1 MRTPD
6 SSEPEIRAAGGIV
19 HRRNGDEV
27 EVLVVHRPRYEDWSL
42 PKGKVDPGETLE
54 QAALREVEEE
64 TGVRAKLGEHVGKN
78 EYRDRHGRSK
88 RVDWWLMEP
97 VDGDFVPNEEVDET
111 RWVPVAEARDLL
123 THEDDFRLIE
133 EAGLA

>member
-6 SSEPEIRAAGGIV
+6 SSEPEVRAAGGIV
-19 HRRNGDEV
+19 HRRAGDGV

-64 TGVRAKLGEHVGKN
+64 TGVRARLGDHVGKN
-78 EYRDRHGRSK
+78 EYRDRHGRPK

-97 VDGDFVPNEEVDET
+97 IDGDFVPNEEVDQI
-111 RWVPVAEARDLL
+111 RWIPVGKARDLL
-123 THEDDFRLIE
+123 THDDDFRLIQA
-133 EAGLA
+133 AGLA